1 MVRESYLADM
11 SMAHA
16 TVRLFQVLN
25 LRLIIAT
32 LLMVIPALLL
42 IALMWL

>member
-1 MVRESYLADM
+1 MPREYTLVDM

-16 TVRLFQVLN
+16 TVRLFSVLN
-25 LRLIIAT
+25 LRLIIAV

-42 IALMWL
+42 IGLMYL